1 MTIDIRHIR
10 QVETLARHKNFAR
23 AAKELN
29 MTQPGLSRAI
39 QSLEDSLGMR
49 LFDRHIREITPTIF
63 GQHIIKF
70 GKTLLKDAQRMQT
83 DLQILKEGDK
93 GELRIGSGPIPA
105 EIFMG
110 KVLGMIMSSHP
121 KLHIYVIV
129 ERPSALL
136 EMLKKREIDVMIG
149 DTRPVDD
156 MEGLEVTD
164 LPQHPICYVCR
175 PDHPMA
181 GRKTVRLEHILA
193 YPVATPWIPD
203 IIYEVLSQETGLPI
217 SEIKSFENGIIECSY
232 FKLLI
237 DVVLTSDA
245 IGCGLFPIFH
255 DHIDRKELVSLPFQ
269 CSSVTSN
276 YKIITLSNYLLSP
289 AVIITKEHLLKHFGQ
304 KQADTGAFS

>member
-10 QVETLARHKNFAR
+10 QVDALARHKNFAR
-23 AAKELN
+23 AAKDLN

-39 QSLEDSLGMR
+39 QSLEDNLGVK
-49 LFDRHIREITPTIF
+49 LFDRHTREITPTIF
-63 GQHIIKF
+63 GKHIIKF
-70 GKTLLKDAQRMQT
+70 GSTLLKDAQRMQT
-83 DLQILKEGDK
+83 DLQILKKGDK

-121 KLHIYVIV
+121 KLHINVIV
-129 ERPSALL
+129 ERPPKLIG
-136 EMLKKREIDVMIG
+136 MLKKREIDVMIG

-156 MEGLEVTD
+156 IDGLDVTD

-175 PDHPMA
+175 RDHPMA
-181 GRKTVRLEHILA
+181 KQKTVHFKHILN

-203 IIYEVLSQETGLPI
+203 IIYEVLSQETGFPI

-245 IGCGLFPIFH
+245 IGCGLTPIFE
-255 DHIDRKELVSLPFQ
+255 DHIERKELVNLPFH
-269 CSSVTSN
+269 CNSVTSN
-276 YKIITLSNYLLSP
+276 YKVMILSKYLLSP
-289 AVIITKEHLLKHFGQ
+289 AVIILKENLLKHFEQ
-304 KQADTGAFS
+304 K